1 MYVTQAASHLGCAEG
16 PSRYRSLGRPTGSQ
30 RPRCTWELS
39 SFQQKRQQRGPESPS
54 DTTLPCTFLGWAPK
68 TLRVA
73 DRKGAL
79 GHLLSPACGAA
90 AGSLACQASPTEQV
104 GRAALRGT
112 SAPSHLPAHQTPPQ
126 AAKWEAGDVI
136 AQPQQSGLSWP
147 DDNNHNS
154 MSGPATQERTCSSAG
169 RI

>member
-1 MYVTQAASHLGCAEG
+1 MTPSVRLLTATSAVSTLLLRRQPQGPCTSHRQASHLGCAEG
-16 PSRYRSLGRPTGSQ
+16 PSRYRSLGHPTGSQ

-39 SFQQKRQQRGPESPS
+39 TFQQGRQQRGRESPS
-54 DTTLPCTFLGWAPK
+54 DTTLPCTFLGWAPP

-112 SAPSHLPAHQTPPQ
+112 SSPFPPA
-126 AAKWEAGDVI
+126 G
-136 AQPQQSGLSWP
+136 
-147 DDNNHNS
+147 
-154 MSGPATQERTCSSAG
+154 SSDASPG
-169 RI
+169 RQVGSR